1 MTTNKDLR
9 RRETDKL
16 GEWIQQAALDD
27 ANKRIAE
34 LEAESNHLQVYIF
47 DFVVMMNGFGLDLIR
62 CGVGGNYSGNP
73 YENSKYLAAANIVK
87 SAEILIEE
95 IESKNEPKPF

>member
-1 MTTNKDLR
+1 MTTKKDLR

-34 LEAESNHLQVYIF
+34 LESALKLATEIALSWIHDQLDGTSIYKESLQELQPAI
-47 DFVVMMNGFGLDLIR
+47 DLL
-62 CGVGGNYSGNP
+62 P
-73 YENSKYLAAANIVK
+73 PPAAAK
-87 SAEILIEE
+87 EGE
-95 IESKNEPKPF
+95 

>member
-1 MTTNKDLR
+1 MKTNKDLR

-34 LEAESNHLQVYIF
+34 LEA
-47 DFVVMMNGFGLDLIR
+47 MMQWQSIDTAPTTGRQLFLLFR
-62 CGVGGNYSGNP
+62 VGGFP
-73 YENSKYLAAANIVK
+73 YLAYSDTWWSCGFSAGMRPTHWLQIPPAAAK
-87 SAEILIEE
+87 EGE
-95 IESKNEPKPF
+95 

>member
-34 LEAESNHLQVYIF
+34 LEDALCKAHNEIGCFLIHCKNADWDEDYLSESRIVF
-47 DFVVMMNGFGLDLIR
+47 DLLDSLIR
-62 CGVGGNYSGNP
+62 AQP
-73 YENSKYLAAANIVK
+73 AAITQEK
-87 SAEILIEE
+87 T
-95 IESKNEPKPF
+95 